1 MSRRGTHRNP
11 IPPGGED
18 ARAGRVNPPA
28 VAIAATAPVEAIPV
42 EDFGRDK
49 DLKNLLQN
57 LLPKA
62 FTGDGED
69 VPKLLEEW
77 ILSMEDYFS
86 LAQYNSL
93 AQGLMGRAKLDGPA
107 KLWWKLHCQTLG
119 RAETSMSWGELKESL
134 KERYL
139 PLN

>member
-1 MSRRGTHRNP
+1 MSRRGTRRNP
-11 IPPGGED
+11 IPPSDEEVRVK
-18 ARAGRVNPPA
+18 RANTPA
-28 VAIAATAPVEAIPV
+28 VAIAATTPSETVLV

-86 LAQYNSL
+86 LAQYNFL

-107 KLWWKLHCQTLG
+107 KLWW
-119 RAETSMSWGELKESL
+119 
-134 KERYL
+134 
-139 PLN
+139 

>member
-11 IPPGGED
+11 IPPAGGED
-18 ARAGRVNPPA
+18 ARDGRVNPPA

-42 EDFGRDK
+42 EDFDRDK
-49 DLKNLLQN
+49 DLKNLLRN

-86 LAQYNSL
+86 IAQYNSL

-107 KLWWKLHCQTLG
+107 
-119 RAETSMSWGELKESL
+119 
-134 KERYL
+134 
-139 PLN
+139 